1 MSVNPEFLRNL
12 MLQLSL
18 QRLLIAPFAIGT
30 VCLVTWLGTESDPA
44 VLAEV
49 ADVIFWVLVLLWGT
63 RRAADALAEEVSGGT
78 WDSQRLSAL
87 GAWPMTWGKFF
98 GGTVYVW
105 YCAAFSLG
113 IWLLSALQTRPV
125 ADALQD
131 ALFMVGG
138 GLFAQIV
145 AFAAS
150 LMFLRKQPLARRL
163 PVTFCQLL
171 GLGAGLLMRSEPGQI
186 ASLWFEIDTVDWY
199 GLAIEPNLFH
209 LLSLVAFIAWA
220 LIGAYRLMRAELQF
234 RAWPWVWLCFAVFL
248 MVYVEGFFDDL
259 LGKTHPQAGLNL
271 LAPLAVGVLLT
282 YAGLFAEQ
290 KDIIRYRW
298 AFRALRSGDWRRGFA
313 LLPLWVPTF
322 GLAAALAI
330 VNAVHANPAVLAG
343 PLEPEIRD
351 LGVLPTPAAFV
362 ALICFLARDVALVL
376 ALNFGHK
383 RRRADMAAL
392 VYLVVLYGPLPGII
406 VMLGF
411 DPLGSFFYPASFGNP
426 LLTVGPPA
434 FEAAAM
440 IALLVF
446 RWRAANRAIRPAPAE
461 AARAAA

>member
-1 MSVNPEFLRNL
+1 MSTNPEFLRNL

-18 QRLLIAPFAIGT
+18 QRFLIAPFAFGAIF
-30 VCLVTWLGTESDPA
+30 LVTWLGTENDPT

-49 ADVIFWVLVLLWGT
+49 ANVIFWVLVLLWGT
-63 RRAADALAEEVSGGT
+63 RRAADALAEEISGGT

-105 YCAAFSLG
+105 YCAAFCLG
-113 IWLLSALQTRPV
+113 VWLLATLQTRP
-125 ADALQD
+125 AAEALQE
-131 ALFMVGG
+131 ALFMVGD
-138 GLFAQIV
+138 GLFAQMV

-186 ASLWFEIDTVDWY
+186 ANLWLEVETVDWY
-199 GLAIEPNLFH
+199 GLEIEPNLFH
-209 LLSLVAFIAWA
+209 LLSLTAFGAWA

-234 RAWPWVWLCFAVFL
+234 RAWPWIWLCFAVFL
-248 MVYVEGFFDDL
+248 MAYAEGFFHNL
-259 LGKTHPQAGLNL
+259 LGAAHPQAGLNL

-282 YAGLFAEQ
+282 YAVLFAEQ
-290 KDIIRYRW
+290 KDVVRYRW
-298 AFRALRSGDWRRGFA
+298 ALRALRSGDWRRGFA

-330 VNAVHANPAVLAG
+330 ANAIQADPAVLAG
-343 PLEPEIRD
+343 AWEPEIRD
-351 LGVLPTPAAFV
+351 LGVLPTPAVFI

-376 ALNFGHK
+376 ALNFGRK
-383 RRRADMAAL
+383 RRRADMTAL

-406 VMLGF
+406 VVLGF
-411 DPLGSFFYPASFGNP
+411 DPIGSLFYPASFGDP
-426 LLTVGPPA
+426 LLTIVPPA
-434 FEAAAM
+434 LEAAAM
-440 IALLVF
+440 IALLAF
-446 RWRAANRAIRPAPAE
+446 RWRAADEAIRPAPAE